1 MMSSGA
7 AGLVLGRLLRIAL
20 IMWGVVTVVF
30 MLLRL
35 SGDPISVVAPP
46 DATAEMIAA
55 LRQTYGFD
63 QQLYV
68 QYAHYLAGVIKGDF
82 GVSFQ
87 YGQPAIHIVLQR
99 LGATMSL
106 ATLSMALAILLAL
119 PLGFLSARYR
129 DRPLDHALMSL
140 AMLGNTMPTFLV
152 GIVLI
157 MVFALWLGIAPTGGA
172 GSAAHYVLP
181 VVTISLATAA
191 SLARMTRSEVLET
204 LGKPFIRTA
213 RAKCLPFRR
222 LVMAHVLKNAAI
234 PIVTVAGLQFGAL
247 LSGAIVT
254 ETVFGW
260 PGLGTL
266 VLEAIGRRDYSVVQA
281 AVCVTALIFVVLNA
295 TIDAVYQLL
304 DPRIKV
310 V

>member
-1 MMSSGA
+1 
-7 AGLVLGRLLRIAL
+7 
-20 IMWGVVTVVF
+20 MWGVVTVVF
-30 MLLRL
+30 LLLRL

-46 DATAEMIAA
+46 DATVEMIAA
-55 LRQTYGFD
+55 LRQAYGFD
-63 QQLYV
+63 QPLYV
-68 QYAHYLAGVIKGDF
+68 QYTRYIAGILQGDF

-87 YGQPAIHIVLQR
+87 YGQPAIMIVIQR

-106 ATLSMALAILLAL
+106 ATAAMALAIVLAL

-129 DRPLDHALMSL
+129 DRPLDHVLMSL
-140 AMLGNTMPTFLV
+140 AMLGNTMPTFLL

-157 MVFALWLGIAPTGGA
+157 LVFALWLGIAPTGGA
-172 GSAAHYVLP
+172 GSLAHYVLP
-181 VVTISLATAA
+181 TVTISLATAA
-191 SLARMTRSEVLET
+191 NLARMTRSEVLET

-213 RAKCLPFRR
+213 RAKRLPFRR
-222 LVMAHVLKNAAI
+222 LVTAHILKNAAI

-281 AVCVTALIFVVLNA
+281 AVCITALIFVVLNA
-295 TIDAVYQLL
+295 AIDAVYQLL

>member
-63 QQLYV
+63 QPLYV

>member
-1 MMSSGA
+1 
-7 AGLVLGRLLRIAL
+7 
-20 IMWGVVTVVF
+20 
-30 MLLRL
+30 
-35 SGDPISVVAPP
+35 
-46 DATAEMIAA
+46 
-55 LRQTYGFD
+55 
-63 QQLYV
+63 
-68 QYAHYLAGVIKGDF
+68 
-82 GVSFQ
+82 
-87 YGQPAIHIVLQR
+87 
-99 LGATMSL
+99 
-106 ATLSMALAILLAL
+106 
-119 PLGFLSARYR
+119 
-129 DRPLDHALMSL
+129 
-140 AMLGNTMPTFLV
+140 
-152 GIVLI
+152 
-157 MVFALWLGIAPTGGA
+157 
-172 GSAAHYVLP
+172 
-181 VVTISLATAA
+181 
-191 SLARMTRSEVLET
+191 MTRSEVLET

>member
-1 MMSSGA
+1 M
-7 AGLVLGRLLRIAL
+7 LGRLLRIAL